1 MTDGVGTT
9 ANGTAL
15 YLECTSGISGDMVVA
30 ALLDLGANQQRLEE
44 ALANLPVSGFST
56 RVSRVRKAG
65 LDACDFGVVLDAAH
79 ENHDHD
85 MAYLYGH
92 LAAGAGEAGEC
103 GDACSTT
110 AESHAHKHGG
120 EHAPAHDTGE
130 VVATHGADEPG
141 HAHEHAHHHEHSHT
155 HEHAEHNHA
164 HTHNHEHRT
173 LADVVAILDGARL
186 SPGARAIAGR
196 IFDVL
201 AHAEARAHGTT
212 PEAVHFHEVGAVD
225 SIVDIVSAAVCLD
238 DLGVRDVI
246 VPELSEGT
254 GTIRCAHGIMPVP
267 VPAVVNIVSEAGIA
281 LRPTA
286 VRGELVTPTGAAIVA
301 ATRTREQLPARYAI
315 RAVGLG
321 AGKRSYEGCA
331 GVLRAMLV
339 EPLADGAPS
348 SERGA
353 VRETAGNPF
362 AAAPVVKLETDIDDA
377 SGEALGYV
385 VEWLMAA
392 GARDAHIVPTVM
404 KKGRPGCQLQVIC
417 DEADV
422 ERLEALMFAHTT
434 TIGIR
439 RMRMERDRLPREAVE
454 VATAFGPIAG
464 KRVTLP
470 DGTARTYPEHDSVAQ
485 ACERTGAGYQDV
497 VRAFLA
503 AAQ

>member
-1 MTDGVGTT
+1 MADEAGTM
-9 ANGTAL
+9 ANGTVL
-15 YLECTSGISGDMVVA
+15 YLECASGISGDMVVA
-30 ALLDLGANQQRLEE
+30 ALLDLGASQQRLEA
-44 ALANLPVSGFST
+44 ALASLPVSGFTT

-65 LDACDFGVVLDAAH
+65 LDACDFDVVLDAAH

-92 LAAGAGEAGEC
+92 LAAGSDEAGACDNAAADCEHEHEEC
-103 GDACSTT
+103 ER
-110 AESHAHKHGG
+110 ESLGLS
-120 EHAPAHDTGE
+120 EHEHHHDCDGPAHE
-130 VVATHGADEPG
+130 
-141 HAHEHAHHHEHSHT
+141 HT
-155 HEHAEHNHA
+155 HEHGHPHAHDHA
-164 HTHNHEHRT
+164 HTHEHRT
-173 LADVVAILDGARL
+173 LADVTAILDGARL

-201 AHAEARAHGTT
+201 ARAEAHAHGAT
-212 PEAVHFHEVGAVD
+212 PETVHFHEVGAVD

-238 DLGVRDVI
+238 DLGVHDVI

-281 LRPTA
+281 LRPTS

-301 ATRTREQLPARYAI
+301 ATRTRDQLPARYAI

-331 GVLRAMLV
+331 GVLRAMLI

-348 SERGA
+348 SERDA
-353 VRETAGNPF
+353 IRETTGNPF
-362 AAAPVVKLETDIDDA
+362 AAAPVIKLETDIDDA
-377 SGEALGYV
+377 NGEALGYV
-385 VEWLMAA
+385 VEQLMAA
-392 GARDAHIVPTVM
+392 GARDAHIVPTIM

-422 ERLEALMFAHTT
+422 ERLEALMFTHTT

-464 KRVTLP
+464 KRVMLP
-470 DGTARTYPEHDSVAQ
+470 NGTTRTYPEHASIAQ
-485 ACERTGAGYQDV
+485 TCERTGASYQDV